1 MKSKMKLPIKFLNDL
16 CGPAQLYLVLSLFS
30 LLILFYQNYSNP
42 KKYCV
47 GIFETK
53 SDCNNRFYFVFKLLY
68 IAIWLFILQKL
79 CSKGYS
85 TMSWILVLLPIIA
98 MFILTGLILIV
109 LMKKNN
115 EL

>member
-1 MKSKMKLPIKFLNDL
+1 MKSKTKLNFFNSL
-16 CGPAQLYLVLSLFS
+16 CGPAKLYLVIS
-30 LLILFYQNYSNP
+30 LLSVITLFYQNYSNP

-53 SDCNNRFYFVFKLLY
+53 SDCNNRFYFVFKLIY

-98 MFILTGLILIV
+98 MFILTGLILIA

-115 EL
+115 QL